1 MKASRRT
8 TYFALLLAL
17 VACSSDL
24 AVPTEPL
31 RLLRTEWSV
40 AYLGEPFDGALRP
53 TGGLRPYRFELADG
67 ALPPGLQLAAGRL
80 VGTPTETGRFS
91 FTILVQDGNLSQAL
105 QRIDLDVRP
114 LPTPIVRVDAPATE
128 LRGSVPLVVRVEDA
142 RGWRGARIALTWD
155 PEAFELASGPT
166 AGDAR
171 LAVFH
176 DAAEGRLWLEVVALG
191 TARDGAFNLTRFS
204 LRPLDPPARL
214 SLRLVAASRYAGGE
228 HVATRVEGA
237 PRAAQPPR
245 GDQAD
250 RAAPGDDEATEGDA
264 APDPTE
270 DEAEDEP
277 EEAAEDEP
285 EEQTEE
291 ETP

>member
-8 TYFALLLAL
+8 TCLVLLLAL
-17 VACSSDL
+17 VACSGDL

-40 AYLGEPFDGALRP
+40 AYLGEPFDGTLRP

-80 VGTPTETGRFS
+80 VGTPTETGRFG

-128 LRGSVPLVVRVEDA
+128 LRVNVPLVVRVEDA

-176 DAAEGRLWLEVVALG
+176 DAAEGRLWLEVAALG

-214 SLRLVAASRYAGGE
+214 SLRLTAASRYAGGE

-237 PRAAQPPR
+237 PRAAQPPHD
-245 GDQAD
+245 DQAD
-250 RAAPGDDEATEGDA
+250 RTAPGEGDATEGEAAADA
-264 APDPTE
+264 TDE
-270 DEAEDEP
+270 EAEERT
-277 EEAAEDEP
+277 
-285 EEQTEE
+285 QE